1 MSLPQRDLWNSG
13 ASLRG
18 TRTSLVSRRPTSHS
32 LCPPA
37 PQSPALVQVWP
48 PEAPGNGVH
57 SDLVRSATSP
67 ALAPRCHA
75 GVHPIG
81 VSSDSRDEALP
92 QTLTAAGGAQWDSQ
106 GCHARRDWPRGTAVL
121 PSPHRRCTQTGKQLS
136 GQPHGRAGRR
146 SPCDTASKTPRFT
159 RRDSQPGTGR
169 PCQRQDTTRGAHSS
183 DGRSLI
189 TTVACGSWSRA
200 TFLPTNTCG
209 DKNNIE
215 PGATEK

>member
-1 MSLPQRDLWNSG
+1 MELRRLPPGNLNVPGLPSANVTQPLPSRPSESSAG
-13 ASLRG
+13 ASLASRG
-18 TRTSLVSRRPTSHS
+18 PGQWRPLRPRALSHFP
-32 LCPPA
+32 CT
-37 PQSPALVQVWP
+37 
-48 PEAPGNGVH
+48 G
-57 SDLVRSATSP
+57 
-67 ALAPRCHA
+67 PRCHA

-92 QTLTAAGGAQWDSQ
+92 QSPTAAGGAQWDSQ

-121 PSPHRRCTQTGKQLS
+121 PSPHRRYTQTGKQLS

-183 DGRSLI
+183 DGRTLI